1 MNDAQAK
8 ELLASEWNDETAKQL
23 MNRWAGGEQFTFP
36 EAGSERDELDR
47 KRNLVGH
54 LIDLRDDLLSP
65 GVRASLQFFDDD
77 LRSRRSQL
85 EGEQRDADD
94 EALPD

>member
-1 MNDAQAK
+1 
-8 ELLASEWNDETAKQL
+8 
-23 MNRWAGGEQFTFP
+23 
-36 EAGSERDELDR
+36 LDR